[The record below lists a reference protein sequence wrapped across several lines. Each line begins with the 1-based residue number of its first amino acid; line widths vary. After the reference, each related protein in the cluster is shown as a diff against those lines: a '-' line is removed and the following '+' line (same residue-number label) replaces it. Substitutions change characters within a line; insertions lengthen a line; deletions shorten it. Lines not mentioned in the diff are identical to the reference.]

1 MPNAIRVK
9 DINNN
14 HPTQLMKVFQQR
26 EEERRKKSM
35 AIYILKLNSIHI
47 FFNSFVRFAVCTRKF
62 IFLNAAHPIK

>member
-14 HPTQLMKVFQQR
+14 HPTQPMKVFQQW
-26 EEERRKKSM
+26 EEERRKSM

-47 FFNSFVRFAVCTRKF
+47 LYFNSFVRFAVCTRKF